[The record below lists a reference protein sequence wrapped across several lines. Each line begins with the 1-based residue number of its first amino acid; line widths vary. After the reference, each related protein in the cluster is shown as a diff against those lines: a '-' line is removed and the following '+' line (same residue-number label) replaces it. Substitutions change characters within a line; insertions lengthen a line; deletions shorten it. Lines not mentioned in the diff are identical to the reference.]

1 MTKLKISGGRTLEGI
16 VKISGAKNSAVALIP
31 AAILCDESVSL
42 YNVPNISDIENLLN
56 IMKYLNASYKKEDD
70 NLYIDA
76 TNSENKEIT
85 TEMSKKLRASY
96 YFLGSLLGKYK
107 KAVVSMPG
115 GCTIGERPIDLHL
128 KGFEKLGAKIECK
141 DGKVIVTAK
150 ELIGSDIYLDFA
162 SVGATINIMLAAVKA
177 KGTTVIENAAK
188 EPEIVNVAMFLN
200 AMGAKISGAGTS
212 QIVIEGVKYLKGC
225 IHEVIPDRI
234 EAGTYTIIGALIGN
248 NLKIDNIIPEHL
260 DALISKLVEM
270 GIQVK
275 IGEDYLIVSKSD
287 NYKPVKIN
295 TLVYPGFPTDLQQPF
310 TILLTQC
317 KGRSI
322 VNETIWENRFNH
334 VQYLNKMGADIKV
347 EGTNAK
353 IYGPTNL
360 KAQEVNATDLRA
372 GACLVCAALIA
383 EGETI
388 INNADY
394 ILRGYADIVEK
405 LTKLGAKIELIQ
417 I

>member
-225 IHEVIPDRI
+225 IHEV
-234 EAGTYTIIGALIGN
+234 
-248 NLKIDNIIPEHL
+248 
-260 DALISKLVEM
+260 EM